1 MSSLTNAQPARLA
14 PTPITPTEI
23 PSYLLRMRQAS
34 QEAQSLRG
42 LVIEAI
48 ALTHDPGIVE
58 RLRGL
63 LAKVEENE
71 LALRGVYLQ
80 ADRNYKSEWVYT
92 P

>member
-14 PTPITPTEI
+14 PTPITPTVI
-23 PSYLLRMRQAS
+23 PGYLLRMRQAS
-34 QEAQSLRG
+34 IEAQSLRG

-48 ALTHDPGIVE
+48 ALIHEPETVE
-58 RLRGL
+58 ALRGL